1 MRLHGVVLDDYEI
14 NTDKD
19 LSYGWT
25 QICPLCES
33 KFPQR
38 GIDRYS
44 GHGICGVKNCE
55 NNALHYLDFNK
66 DEVKEMNS
74 NIERNFIESFYSF
87 LDAHAECNL
96 ANPTH
101 QEEPSIEIQTEELKE
116 RLDNAESKLEDV
128 ESLTDDHESRL
139 DTLEMQDLEER
150 LGHLEESLEHLTKDV
165 DFKREI
171 RSLLEES
178 LEESLENLTK
188 DMDFKRE
195 IQSVVNES
203 LRAISARGQ
212 IKIYISSED

>member
-1 MRLHGVVLDDYEI
+1 
-14 NTDKD
+14 
-19 LSYGWT
+19 
-25 QICPLCES
+25 
-33 KFPQR
+33 
-38 GIDRYS
+38 
-44 GHGICGVKNCE
+44 
-55 NNALHYLDFNK
+55 
-66 DEVKEMNS
+66 
-74 NIERNFIESFYSF
+74 
-87 LDAHAECNL
+87 
-96 ANPTH
+96 
-101 QEEPSIEIQTEELKE
+101 
-116 RLDNAESKLEDV
+116 
-128 ESLTDDHESRL
+128 
-139 DTLEMQDLEER
+139 MQDLEER